1 MKKNILY
8 SKFYILN
15 NNQRGQIALIVL
27 TVMAVALTLGL
38 SMSRRA
44 VTDVSISEKEQESSK
59 AFSAAEAG
67 IEEALRGL
75 GQGETSVEI
84 AAGSLGVDNV
94 TVNISE
100 VGQTADYIYPLEYI
114 EPGDSVVIWLRD
126 HNVDGT
132 IDFASGYSEP
142 NITLCWENEAAVEI
156 TYFYEDGGSYEIQR
170 WAFDPDAT
178 RANDNGFDDAGSWV
192 CNDDQGNSMEN
203 SADLSL
209 TGTPLFLSVK
219 TFHERTGIAVS
230 AAADLPSQGYEVYST
245 AEVQQ
250 TTNDEKISRRIRAFK
265 TWNMVPD
272 SLFNVLFSGTGISG
286 N

>member
-27 TVMAVALTLGL
+27 TVMAIALTLGL

-44 VTDVSISEKEQESSK
+44 VTDVSISEKEQESAK

-75 GQGETSVEI
+75 GEGDTSVDI
-84 AAGSLGVDNV
+84 TASNLGVDNV
-94 TVNISE
+94 QVDIAE
-100 VGQTADYIYPLEYI
+100 VGQTADYVYPLEYI
-114 EPGDSVVIWLRD
+114 EPGDAVVIWFRD
-126 HNVDGT
+126 HNSDGT
-132 IDFASGYSEP
+132 IDFTSGYSEP
-142 NITLCWENEAAVEI
+142 NITVCWENNAAVEI
-156 TYFYEDGGSYEIQR
+156 THFYKDGGSYEIER
-170 WAFDPDAT
+170 WAFDPNNT
-178 RANDNGFDDAGSWV
+178 RRGTNNFSEPGGWV
-192 CNDDQGNSMEN
+192 CNDNQDNSMEN

-219 TFHERTGIAVS
+219 TFYERTSIAVS
-230 AAADLPSQGYEVYST
+230 AGADLPSQGYEIYST

-250 TTNDEKISRRIRAFK
+250 SSEDEKISRRIRVFK

-272 SLFNVLFSGTGISG
+272 NLFNVLFSGSGIFG